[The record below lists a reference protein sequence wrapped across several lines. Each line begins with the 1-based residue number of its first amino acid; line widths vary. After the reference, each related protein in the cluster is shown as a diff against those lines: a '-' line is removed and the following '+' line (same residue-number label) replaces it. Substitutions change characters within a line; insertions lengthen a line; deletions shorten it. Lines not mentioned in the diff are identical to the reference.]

1 MEARETHDHV
11 TLKARMSV
19 ETWRKKLMKET
30 ERAKATHAKYAGHCV
45 AIVFT
50 HMHLYAHNPTDEMI
64 GKQMIAAYLV
74 VPRYRD
80 LAWQAFKDSYEAA
93 RQ

>member
-1 MEARETHDHV
+1 
-11 TLKARMSV
+11 
-19 ETWRKKLMKET
+19 
-30 ERAKATHAKYAGHCV
+30 
-45 AIVFT
+45 
-50 HMHLYAHNPTDEMI
+50 MI